1 MKSCDYYLQSDPAE
15 NRQFRRKWTEPPRR
29 KARPVERP
37 HDMIDLAEAIRLD
50 FLRTRRV
57 A

>member
-1 MKSCDYYLQSDPAE
+1 MNAFDYSAQSDPAE

-37 HDMIDLAEAIRLD
+37 RDLTDLAEAIRLD
-50 FLRTRRV
+50 FLRTRR
-57 A
+57 AA